1 MKTVN
6 ILLDTLLGDM
16 LHTLTLS
23 KYLYLQDGT
32 KSNFFHLERAGHKY
46 AVPFEQFHDELK
58 RVLSYQEYFNSF
70 KRYDASTDEFEY
82 NIHHWVYGP
91 YVYKNA
97 FADIMIK
104 SFVGENYTLPHNL
117 KVVDMPIN
125 PKYTNALVINRK
137 TDARPEMS
145 LFAEKVYMDIIS
157 QFEEKYFIFNQERQY
172 DDFKFKHLVEPLF
185 VPDLF
190 DMMSIIQGCKLFVGN
205 QSAPLAMASVMNA
218 NRVGELWY
226 QSLFR
231 DENHYSMDADRYDNA
246 EFFDNLSYITDKKI
260 YLK

>member
-1 MKTVN
+1 MKTAN

-16 LHTLTLS
+16 LHCLTLS
-23 KYLYLQDGT
+23 KYLYMQDGT
-32 KSNFFHLERAGHKY
+32 KSNFYHLERVGHQY
-46 AVPFEQFHDELK
+46 AVPFDQFHDELR
-58 RVLSYQEYFNSF
+58 RVLTEQEYCNSF
-70 KRYDASTDEFEY
+70 KKYDASTDDFEY

-91 YVYKNA
+91 YVYKDA

-117 KVVDMPIN
+117 QVVKMPIN
-125 PKYTNALVINRK
+125 PKYTNALIINRK
-137 TDARPEMS
+137 SDVRPALS
-145 LFAEKVYMDIIS
+145 KFAEDVYMNIIS
-157 QFEEKYFIFNQERQY
+157 SFEEKYFIFNQERQY
-172 DDFKFKHLVEPLF
+172 EEFQFKHLVTPLY

-218 NRVGELWY
+218 NRVGELFHE
-226 QSLFR
+226 SMFK
-231 DENHYSMDADRYDNA
+231 DENHYALDADRYDNA
-246 EFFDNLSYITDKKI
+246 EFFDNMKYITNKKI